1 MVIKISK
8 VKEQMRLK
16 LYNFDEKLM
25 FNISNYNLPENISFD
40 GIDKNN
46 LYNFFDKIS
55 FDYSIIQ
62 FW

>member
-1 MVIKISK
+1 
-8 VKEQMRLK
+8 MRLK